1 MSVFSYLKLFAA
13 SISAFILAVFGIKY
27 NRYKV
32 KSETLADSIENEKK
46 NAKTQDMV
54 HNDEIKSKEMDLKI
68 EKTTNTISNDT
79 KDKKTKL
86 VNQVDNTPE
95 GVPYKVEV

>member
-1 MSVFSYLKLFAA
+1 MSVFSYLKLFAG
-13 SISAFILAVFGIKY
+13 SILAVILAVFGIKY

-32 KSETLADSIENEKK
+32 KSETLEDSIENKKK
-46 NAKTQDMV
+46 NAKIQDLV
-54 HNDEIKSKEMDLKI
+54 HNGEIKLKEMELKI

-79 KDKKTKL
+79 NDKKTKL

-95 GVPYKVEV
+95 GIPYKVEV

>member
-1 MSVFSYLKLFAA
+1 MSVFSYLKLFAG
-13 SISAFILAVFGIKY
+13 SISAVILAVFGIKY

-32 KSETLADSIENEKK
+32 KSETLGDSLKNEKK
-46 NAKTQDMV
+46 NAKSQDMV
-54 HNDEIKSKEMDLKI
+54 HNDEIKSKEMKLKI
-68 EKTTNTISNDT
+68 EKTNNSIFNDT

-86 VNQVDNTPE
+86 VNQVNNTPD

>member
-1 MSVFSYLKLFAA
+1 MSVFSYLKLFAG
-13 SISAFILAVFGIKY
+13 SILAVILAVFSIKY

-32 KSETLADSIENEKK
+32 KSETLEDSIENKKK
-46 NAKTQDMV
+46 NAKIQDLV
-54 HNDEIKSKEMDLKI
+54 HNGEIKSKEMELKI

-79 KDKKTKL
+79 NDKKTKL